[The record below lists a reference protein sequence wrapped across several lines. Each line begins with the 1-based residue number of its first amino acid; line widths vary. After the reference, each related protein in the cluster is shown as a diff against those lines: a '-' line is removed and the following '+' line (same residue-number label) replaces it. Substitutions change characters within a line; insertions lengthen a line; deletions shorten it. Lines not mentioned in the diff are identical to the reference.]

1 MKKRVSKLNKN
12 IYHEGQNPFA
22 GLKVANF
29 KRTLIYP
36 NEGTVRFQI
45 QIDKNNQ
52 ICEIR
57 RSYAQIIKDAETGK
71 KFFKVTLGDRPRDL
85 FDRIK
90 GRPLANATY
99 WIDEHI
105 AKCISSEE
113 VS

>member
-12 IYHEGQNPFA
+12 IYPEGQNPFA

-57 RSYAQIIKDAETGK
+57 RSYAQVIKDAETGK
-71 KFFKVTLGDRPRDL
+71 KFFKITLGDRPRDL

-90 GRPLANATY
+90 GRPLSNATY

-105 AKCISSEE
+105 TDCISSEE

>member
-12 IYHEGQNPFA
+12 IYPEGQNPFA

-71 KFFKVTLGDRPRDL
+71 KFFKVTLGDSPRDL

-105 AKCISSEE
+105 AKCVSSEQ

>member
-12 IYHEGQNPFA
+12 IYPEGQNPFA

-52 ICEIR
+52 IYEIR

>member
-12 IYHEGQNPFA
+12 IYPEGQNPFA

-57 RSYAQIIKDAETGK
+57 HSFAQVFKDAETGK
-71 KFFKVTLGDRPRDL
+71 RFFRVTLGDRPRDL

-90 GRPLANATY
+90 GRPLSNATY
-99 WIDEHI
+99 WIDEYI
-105 AKCISSEE
+105 TNCISSEE

>member
-12 IYHEGQNPFA
+12 IYPEGQNPFA

-90 GRPLANATY
+90 GRPLTNATY
-99 WIDEHI
+99 WIDEYVT
-105 AKCISSEE
+105 KCVFSEE

>member
-12 IYHEGQNPFA
+12 IYPEGQNPFA
-22 GLKVANF
+22 GLKVVNF

-52 ICEIR
+52 IYEIR

>member
-12 IYHEGQNPFA
+12 IYPEGQNPFA

-57 RSYAQIIKDAETGK
+57 RSYAQIIKDTETGK

>member
-12 IYHEGQNPFA
+12 IYPEGQNPFA

-105 AKCISSEE
+105 AKCISSAE

>member
-12 IYHEGQNPFA
+12 IYPEGQNPFA

-57 RSYAQIIKDAETGK
+57 HSFAQVFKDAETGK
-71 KFFKVTLGDRPRDL
+71 RFFRVTLGDRPRDL

-90 GRPLANATY
+90 GRPLSNATY

-105 AKCISSEE
+105 AKCVSSEE